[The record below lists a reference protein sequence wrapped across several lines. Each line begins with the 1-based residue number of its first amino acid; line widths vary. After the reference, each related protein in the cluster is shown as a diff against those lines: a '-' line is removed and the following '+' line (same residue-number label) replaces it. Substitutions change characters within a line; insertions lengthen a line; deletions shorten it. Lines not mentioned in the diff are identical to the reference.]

1 MQLVKQI
8 IKPFLLEDKIA
19 PGRTIAIY
27 PGRFQPFGPHHKKV
41 FLYLQKKFGDVFIAT
56 SNKSDTNR
64 HPLNFKQKKSHMM
77 KMGIPGNKIIQV
89 TNPYQAKEI
98 TDKLPE
104 DTAVVFAFGK
114 KDAGRLTSGK
124 YFKKYKGRVEYGY
137 KDHGYFVV
145 APHYGV
151 KVAGMEVSGTSMRY
165 ILGSNKLAEKRKDNF
180 KRLFGYWDPK
190 LAKLFTQKFS
200 IAEYLSYV
208 RDDILGEF
216 FNKIDINAIIEAT
229 NTQGGG
235 VDDGPVY
242 WAPSYASY
250 AARGYADAGKI
261 GYHVVDYM
269 LPKEFNQKF
278 DKENLDLYKYYPQ
291 EEGPIPSVSYMPAGV
306 SQPSANNLEDL
317 IGTEAWIKWK
327 QHIRKINQNVGME
340 FIDFVDKFK
349 ATAVKQSK
357 ETYKQSDSEEPNE
370 LTPIERDDIQSTD
383 LEKVVDLT
391 NEIKYLISDKQYNKR
406 RLLLMGGAAGH
417 MSHPFDDMQLTFGDL
432 KKIIDR
438 GLGGTLNREDNVTEK
453 LDGQNIMVSWKKN
466 KLVAARNKGNLKNK
480 GETALDAKQLATKF
494 AGRGAVTRAFT
505 FSMNDLESAISKLS
519 DSDKKKMFDE
529 GGNFLNLEIIYPE
542 TANVIDYDV
551 AELIFHGIVKYD
563 KNGVARGQ
571 VKDGARK
578 LAGLIKKVNANV
590 QKKFK
595 IGAPNFLKVPKHQDF
610 GKLKTKYTKE
620 IDKLRNQYNLKDDD
634 TVSLYHQMYWQ
645 EFTYNAA
652 KQMNYDIPDHV
663 LLGLTKR
670 WAFNDKSYKLTDLKK
685 NVDNP
690 KFLDWSITTDKVD
703 VVKMQKENM
712 KPFERVFLQVGAD
725 IMKNVSGYLAVN
737 PDKVVQKIKSDVDKI
752 VKQIQGSNDLST
764 IEKMKAQLEK
774 IKSIGGM
781 DSVVPTE
788 GLVFK
793 YKGNTYKFTGSFA
806 PINQILGLLKY
817 SR

>member
-1 MQLVKQI
+1 M
-8 IKPFLLEDKIA
+8 KI
-19 PGRTIAIY
+19 
-27 PGRFQPFGPHHKKV
+27 
-41 FLYLQKKFGDVFIAT
+41 
-56 SNKSDTNR
+56 
-64 HPLNFKQKKSHMM
+64 
-77 KMGIPGNKIIQV
+77 
-89 TNPYQAKEI
+89 
-98 TDKLPE
+98 
-104 DTAVVFAFGK
+104 
-114 KDAGRLTSGK
+114 
-124 YFKKYKGRVEYGY
+124 Y

-151 KVAGMEVSGTSMRY
+151 KVAGMEVSGTTMRY

-180 KRLFGYWDPK
+180 KRLFGYWEPK
-190 LAKLFTQKFS
+190 LATLFSQKFS
-200 IAEYLSYV
+200 IAEYLSH
-208 RDDILGEF
+208 INPKMLGEF
-216 FNKIDINAIIEAT
+216 FNAIDINKIIEAS

-269 LPKEFNQKF
+269 LPKEFNKKF
-278 DKENLDLYKYYPQ
+278 DKQNLDLYKYYPQ
-291 EEGPIPSVSYMPAGV
+291 NEGPVPSVSYMPAGV

-317 IGTEAWIKWK
+317 MGTEAWIKWK
-327 QHIRKINQNVGME
+327 QHIRKINKNVGLE

-349 ATAVKQSK
+349 ATAVKQSR
-357 ETYKQSDSEEPNE
+357 ETYKQSDAEEPDE
-370 LTPIERDDIQSTD
+370 LTPVKRNDIQNTK

-391 NEIKYLISDKQYNKR
+391 NEIKYLTSDKQYKKR

-432 KKIIDR
+432 KKIIDM

-453 LDGQNIMVSWKKN
+453 LDGQNIMVSWKNN
-466 KLVAARNKGNLKNK
+466 KLVAARNKGHLKNK
-480 GETALDAKQLATKF
+480 GETSLDAKQLATKF

-505 FSMNDLESAISKLS
+505 FSMNDLESAIGKLS
-519 DSDKKKMFDE
+519 NSDKTKMFED
-529 GGNFLNLEIIYPE
+529 GANFLNLEIIYPE

-571 VKDGARK
+571 VKNGAKK

-590 QKKFK
+590 QKRFK
-595 IGAPNFLKVPKHQDF
+595 IGAPNFLKVPRHQDF
-610 GKLKTKYTKE
+610 GKLKSKYSNQ
-620 IDKLRNQYNLKDDD
+620 IDKLKNQYGLKDND
-634 TVSLYHQMYWQ
+634 TVSLYHEMYWR
-645 EFTYNAA
+645 EFIYNAA
-652 KQMNYDIPDHV
+652 KQMKYDLPKLVED
-663 LLGLTKR
+663 GLTLR
-670 WAFNDKSYKLTDLKK
+670 WAFNNKSYKLTDMKK
-685 NVDNP
+685 NIDNSD
-690 KFLDWSITTDKVD
+690 FLDWAITTDKVD
-703 VVKMQKENM
+703 VIKMQKENM

-737 PDKVVQKIKSDVDKI
+737 PDKAVQKIKSDVDKI
-752 VKQIQGSNDLST
+752 IKQIQGSKDLST
-764 IEKMKAQLEK
+764 IAKMKAQLEK

-781 DSVVPTE
+781 DSIVPTE

-806 PINQILGLLKY
+806 PVNQILGLLKF